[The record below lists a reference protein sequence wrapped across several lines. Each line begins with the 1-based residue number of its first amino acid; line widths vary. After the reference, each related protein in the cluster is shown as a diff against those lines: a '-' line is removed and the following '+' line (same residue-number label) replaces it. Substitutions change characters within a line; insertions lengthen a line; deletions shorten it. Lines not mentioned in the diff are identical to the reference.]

1 MNQDTLQQIAQ
12 VDEKLTILRES
23 WMDSKPEKKSTWMA
37 KIDAALNE
45 RSKLM
50 KIRDGKLVS
59 AERLALRWEEITPN
73 DYEPEK
79 RNHRSGRQ

>member
-12 VDEKLTILRES
+12 VDEKLTIRRES

-37 KIDAALNE
+37 KIDDALDE

-59 AERLALRWEEITPN
+59 A
-73 DYEPEK
+73 
-79 RNHRSGRQ
+79 